1 MYINKYNILSVF
13 YCCFYDM
20 TSKPMKACLMY
31 SHTHIVCVIYT
42 NCRDG
47 LKRLWKGHNQ
57 GLVFNP
63 SCYYGCLSCGK
74 IFAFFLLA
82 KFLQFRTTGKG
93 KITKQQFCR
102 WSFVRNSTDMKR
114 LLQREEGEKGTEKC
128 GKGAMSVPSP
138 RSRTSRIKSASSSFK
153 SVALLSLQTQFLS
166 AHNFP
171 GTTHTK
177 GLWRE

>member
-1 MYINKYNILSVF
+1 M
-13 YCCFYDM
+13 
-20 TSKPMKACLMY
+20 
-31 SHTHIVCVIYT
+31 
-42 NCRDG
+42 
-47 LKRLWKGHNQ
+47 
-57 GLVFNP
+57 
-63 SCYYGCLSCGK
+63 
-74 IFAFFLLA
+74 
-82 KFLQFRTTGKG
+82 
-93 KITKQQFCR
+93 
-102 WSFVRNSTDMKR
+102 RNSTDMKR

-166 AHNFP
+166 AHDSP